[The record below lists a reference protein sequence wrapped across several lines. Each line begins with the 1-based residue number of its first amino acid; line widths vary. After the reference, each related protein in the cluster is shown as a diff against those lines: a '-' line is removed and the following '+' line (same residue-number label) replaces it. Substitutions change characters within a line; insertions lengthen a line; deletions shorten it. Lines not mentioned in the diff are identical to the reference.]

1 MVHCNNCT
9 FGHQCL
15 GGTAAGVRRA
25 VWPEG
30 VTNDLYTKLFQ
41 KAMEGKPDCGG
52 LLSYNFY
59 SGEPVA
65 NGGRAGT
72 FSCASSDAK
81 FTLANFMRTHLQ
93 SALATLKV
101 GLDILAQEHVRID
114 AMLAMAVTL
123 RPRGGQALLAAAI
136 HAPVYV
142 MSTAGEGGPW
152 GMALLAAYLVEHKEG
167 QSLEDWLAT
176 QVFADTQ
183 GTRLDPEA
191 ADAAGFDAFL
201 ADYRKGLKMEQAA
214 VESVEL

>member
-1 MVHCNNCT
+1 MCIRDRGRPLFVH
-9 FGHQCL
+9 
-15 GGTAAGVRRA
+15 
-25 VWPEG
+25 
-30 VTNDLYTKLFQ
+30 
-41 KAMEGKPDCGG
+41 KPD
-52 LLSYNFY
+52 
-59 SGEPVA
+59 A
-65 NGGRAGT
+65 N
-72 FSCASSDAK
+72 

-101 GLDILAQEHVRID
+101 GLDILAKEQVKID
-114 AMLAMAVTL
+114 AMYGHGGYFKPPGV
-123 RPRGGQALLAAAI
+123 GQALLAAAI

-152 GMALLAAYLVEHKEG
+152 GMALLAAYRVEHQEG

-183 GTRLDPEA
+183 GTRLDPDG